1 MERAW
6 HSREG
11 HGAHEY
17 RHILVKTKGRHGK
30 KKVFFIFIKE
40 EISCK
45 KNKKKPKTKQQLSIK
60 NST

>member
-1 MERAW
+1 MVHTNIGTFLLRLRGDTE
-6 HSREG
+6 
-11 HGAHEY
+11 
-17 RHILVKTKGRHGK
+17 K

-45 KNKKKPKTKQQLSIK
+45 KNKKNKTKQQLSIK

>member
-30 KKVFFIFIKE
+30 KKKSFIFIKE

-45 KNKKKPKTKQQLSIK
+45 KQKQKQNKTTTF
-60 NST
+60 N

>member
-30 KKVFFIFIKE
+30 KKKVFFIFIKE

-45 KNKKKPKTKQQLSIK
+45 KNKTKQQLSIK

>member
-30 KKVFFIFIKE
+30 KKSFIFIKE

-45 KNKKKPKTKQQLSIK
+45 KKTKRQKQNNNFQLKIQHE
-60 NST
+60 